1 MLATF
6 ARLTWI
12 QRGALALGLLTAA
25 TLAVLEGTSAETP
38 ATGIGLAICGLVQV
52 AVLAMPTLRPVVLV
66 EACGVSIAFTL
77 LCAALPDGLDNTYG
91 LVETIALACLMTRVI
106 IELPPRRSALLV
118 PLQALTIV
126 TLPTRCYTIEKPE
139 LEVFVILTSLA
150 TAVVVLLGLYLR
162 LHDQRRADG
171 HELAKQLQR
180 LTYAR
185 DLHDFVAH
193 HVTAIVA
200 QAQAVRYTTA
210 AGNRPTP
217 EALDAM
223 LAGIEKAGSQALA
236 SMRGM
241 IAVLRDDQPIPVRK
255 PLGAVLSE
263 PARDFVG
270 PPVRVEIDEALAT
283 THLVPHVLNAVHHVV
298 QESLTNVLRHAEG
311 TTGVEVGART
321 LPDDMLEIVVRND
334 GAAKPGSS
342 GGGFGLVG
350 LGERVEAV
358 GGTLTSGPVDDGW
371 RVAATLPL
379 TSALPS

>member
-6 ARLTWI
+6 GRLSWV
-12 QRGALALGLLTAA
+12 QRGALGLGLLTAA
-25 TLAVLEGTSAETP
+25 TLAVLEGFSSETLAP
-38 ATGIGLAICGLVQV
+38 GIGLAICGLVQV
-52 AVLAMPTLRPVVLV
+52 AVLAMPTLRPVVIV
-66 EACGVSIAFTL
+66 EATCVSIAFTL
-77 LCAALPDGLDNTYG
+77 LTPALPQGLDNTYG
-91 LVETIALACLMTRVI
+91 LVETIALACLVTRVI

-118 PLQALTIV
+118 PLQFLAIV
-126 TLPTRCYTIEKPE
+126 IMPLRCYTIESG
-139 LEVFVILTSLA
+139 LREVFVILTSFA
-150 TAVVVLLGLYLR
+150 TILVIVLGLYLR

-171 HELAKQLQR
+171 HEMAKQVQR

-210 AGNRPTP
+210 AGQQPTP
-217 EALDAM
+217 EALDKM

-241 IAVLRDDQPIPVRK
+241 ITVLRDDQPIPVRK

-263 PARDFVG
+263 ATGQFVG
-270 PPVRVEIDEALAT
+270 PPVTTEIDEVLAET
-283 THLVPHVLNAVHHVV
+283 YLVPHVLDAVHHVV

-311 TTGVEVGART
+311 TTGVTVSART
-321 LPDDMLEIVVRND
+321 LPDDKLEIVVRDD

-350 LGERVEAV
+350 LRERVEAA
-358 GGTLTSGPVDDGW
+358 GGTLTSGPDGDGW

-379 TSALPS
+379 TLALPS

>member
-6 ARLTWI
+6 GRLTWV

-25 TLAVLEGTSAETP
+25 TLAVLEGVSAETLP
-38 ATGIGLAICGLVQV
+38 TGIGLAICGLVQV
-52 AVLAMPTLRPVVLV
+52 AVLAMPTLRPVVLG
-66 EACGVSIAFTL
+66 EAACVSLAFTL
-77 LCAALPDGLDNTYG
+77 LCQALPDGLDNTYG

-106 IELPPRRSALLV
+106 IELPPRRSVLLV
-118 PLQALTIV
+118 PLQFIAIV
-126 TLPTRCYTIEKPE
+126 TLPTRCYTIQRPE
-139 LEVFVILTSLA
+139 LEVFVTLTSFAAIL
-150 TAVVVLLGLYLR
+150 VILLGLYLR
-162 LHDQRRADG
+162 LHDLRRADG
-171 HELAKQLQR
+171 HEMAKQLQR

-210 AGNRPTP
+210 AGQQPTP

-241 IAVLRDDQPIPVRK
+241 ITVLRDDQPIPVRK

-263 PARDFVG
+263 ATGHFVG
-270 PPVRVEIDEALAT
+270 PPVTTEIDELLAAT
-283 THLVPHVLNAVHHVV
+283 YLVPHVLDAVHHVV

-311 TTGVEVGART
+311 ASGVQVSART
-321 LPDDMLEIVVRND
+321 LPDDKLEIVVRND
-334 GAAKPGSS
+334 GSAKAGSS

-350 LGERVEAV
+350 LGERVEAA
-358 GGTLTSGPVDDGW
+358 GGTLTSGPTDDGW

-379 TSALPS
+379 TLALPS